1 MTALRLEKSFI
12 TMIDKGGYGGAFYA
26 RFHSPSLPCAGAWIL
41 SRVAC
46 LSLRALQPSASRACV
61 ASPLPPCPH
70 NMVAFAPR
78 GRAMCAEAM
87 PGLSVN
93 RRADGCI
100 DHLPRSWTSRK
111 ACSQDLKLDGQ
122 DFGQLHPARISGLL
136 YDRGWFHH
144 PPRRLPVRFRISCW
158 AG

>member
-1 MTALRLEKSFI
+1 MARRRQLGVKTWPLRGVMVHVKCIHLVPREVDCSGTMVLSRQRALHSVPSNGVISVHVWPRRCCHTRRIWWPLRRV
-12 TMIDKGGYGGAFYA
+12 AA
-26 RFHSPSLPCAGAWIL
+26 PCVRRRCLASPSTVVRMA
-41 SRVAC
+41 
-46 LSLRALQPSASRACV
+46 ALTT
-61 ASPLPPCPH
+61 
-70 NMVAFAPR
+70 
-78 GRAMCAEAM
+78 
-87 PGLSVN
+87 
-93 RRADGCI
+93 
-100 DHLPRSWTSRK
+100 PRSWTSRK